1 MTKVNFNIY
10 LIFGI
15 VEDWHASVEIRE
27 RDKHTKG
34 PGSIQGCECLS
45 F

>member
-1 MTKVNFNIY
+1 MWLCSGKR
-10 LIFGI
+10 
-15 VEDWHASVEIRE
+15 ERERERERE

-34 PGSIQGCECLS
+34 PGSILSCECLS